1 MTEMIKVWTS
11 DGSKP
16 PKRKSAMVAVV
27 QRSES
32 KGLAI
37 HASPAHPNC
46 WTVTYTKMG
55 LAAAPPFEQLARA
68 RAFMRIADTI
78 ADWTKTL
85 PEMMK
90 EKPRLPDIAQS
101 LDALVRGLPEDH
113 LENEIT
119 LVGFGTL
126 EELEVELEE
135 VKLETGDEL
144 VIAGAAPS
152 DRKVIVPKAKKDE
165 PTPNISEIPI
175 GEVPIGPG
183 ETFEV
188 SLRIPRNI
196 KPDHN

>member
-27 QRSES
+27 QSSES

-37 HASPAHPNC
+37 HASPAHPGC
-46 WTVTYTKMG
+46 WTVTCTKMG
-55 LAAAPPFEQLARA
+55 LAAAPPFPCIARA

-85 PEMMK
+85 PEIMK
-90 EKPRLPDIAQS
+90 DNPRLPLVAQS
-101 LDALVRGLPEDH
+101 LDNLIRGLPEDH
-113 LENEIT
+113 LENKIT

-126 EELEVELEE
+126 EELGAKLAKAEL
-135 VKLETGDEL
+135 KPDHDL
-144 VIAGAAPS
+144 VITPAAPS
-152 DRKVIVPKAKKDE
+152 DRKIVPPVKKDE
-165 PTPNISEIPI
+165 PAPDIEFPI